1 MPVDGSSEGAVRIG
15 VGREMFGGGMFGG
28 GGFGMAMPGG
38 GGAGQFVQKFKVYPP
53 SFMESDRP
61 QVEEGDKIIMPT
73 SCLEMLARLRIS
85 YDRGSVGKLIST
97 RQLLTPCVGGG
108 PGSVDSPRRR
118 GAKQHRQLCRTDHGP
133 SPLCSAWFEY
143 RTG

>member
-1 MPVDGSSEGAVRIG
+1 
-15 VGREMFGGGMFGG
+15 MFGGGMFGG

-53 SFMESDRP
+53 SFMEIDRP

-85 YDRGSVGKLIST
+85 YPMLFFKKNRLCQRADTKLI
-97 RQLLTPCVGGG
+97 
-108 PGSVDSPRRR
+108 
-118 GAKQHRQLCRTDHGP
+118 
-133 SPLCSAWFEY
+133 
-143 RTG
+143 